1 MKEQKRYS
9 LYIADDHQIIIDGIQ
24 LLLGNE
30 SNIEIVGSAL
40 DGEQACN
47 DLMEIKPDLAILDI
61 RMPQRSGIQ
70 ILQQLHKKIP
80 TRFII
85 LTMQMDKR
93 MIVDAENYGA
103 SGFLLKNSGKEE
115 LISCINTVI
124 KGQTFFSKM
133 LIQTQPT
140 IGISPRETDIL
151 KLVLKGLTT
160 QQISEELHISHY
172 TVETHRKNVYRKTQ
186 CNNLAS
192 LLRYAMDNNIS
203 VD

>member
-1 MKEQKRYS
+1 MEPKIHT

-24 LLLGNE
+24 LLLGGE
-30 SNIEIVGSAL
+30 PDLHIVGSATTGDKAYHEL
-40 DGEQACN
+40 LE
-47 DLMEIKPDLAILDI
+47 LKPDLAILDI
-61 RMPQRSGIQ
+61 RMPERSGIQ
-70 ILQQLHKKIP
+70 LLQQLYKKIP

-115 LISCINTVI
+115 LIDCIHAVI
-124 KGQTFFSKM
+124 QGDKFFSK
-133 LIQTQPT
+133 LNVQEQQAIE
-140 IGISPRETDIL
+140 ISPRETDIL

-172 TVETHRKNVYRKTQ
+172 TVETHRKNLLRKTQ
-186 CNNLAS
+186 CNNTAG
-192 LLRYAMDNNIS
+192 LLRYAMEHGVLID
-203 VD
+203 